1 MTERFTVSPSPHVWG
16 KNSVSRVM
24 FDVILALI
32 PAAVASTYFFGLRVI
47 FIIGISIASAV
58 LTEAIIQLIRKKPIT
73 TGDLSAVVTGLLLA
87 YTLPST
93 VPLWIPAIG
102 SFTAIALVKQAFG
115 GLGQNFMNPA
125 LTARAILF
133 AAWPMHMI
141 MYAIPGVDGMT
152 TATPLALLKAGENE
166 LPSLWYAF
174 VGNIGGSLG
183 ETSALAL
190 ILGAAYLLFRKI
202 ISWRIPFV
210 FIGTVGLLTWIL
222 GSEGLFTGQ
231 GIYSIFL
238 GGLILGAFFMATDYV
253 SSPLTP
259 KGKIIMGIGCGILTV
274 VIRLYGGYPE
284 GVTYAI
290 LIMNL
295 FVPLIDRYTMP
306 RVFGEEKKKWA
317 T

>member
-1 MTERFTVSPSPHVWG
+1 MTERFTVSPSPHIWG

-24 FDVILALI
+24 LDVILALI
-32 PAAVASTYFFGLRVI
+32 PAAVASAYFFGVRVLLI
-47 FIIGISIASAV
+47 MGISVVMAV
-58 LTEAIIQLIRKKPIT
+58 FTEAIIQLIRKKPVT
-73 TGDLSAVVTGLLLA
+73 TGDLSAVVTGLLLS

-93 VPLWIPAIG
+93 VPLWIPVIG

-125 LTARAILF
+125 LTARAILI

-152 TATPLALLKAGENE
+152 TATPLAILKAGESE

-190 ILGAAYLLFRKI
+190 LLGAAYLLYRKV
-202 ISWRIPFV
+202 ISWRTPFV
-210 FIGTVGLLTWIL
+210 FIGTVGVLTWVL
-222 GSEGLFTGQ
+222 GPEGLFTGD
-231 GIYSIFL
+231 GVYAVFL
-238 GGLILGAFFMATDYV
+238 GGLILGAFFMATDYA
-253 SSPLTP
+253 SSPMTP

-274 VIRLYGGYPE
+274 IIRLYGGYPE
-284 GVTYAI
+284 GVSYAI

-295 FVPLIDRYTMP
+295 LVPLIDRYTVP
-306 RVFGEEKKKWA
+306 RVFGEERKKWA
-317 T
+317 I

>member
-1 MTERFTVSPSPHVWG
+1 MTERLTVSPSPHIWD
-16 KNSVSRVM
+16 KKSVSRVM
-24 FDVILALI
+24 LDVILALI
-32 PAAVASTYFFGLRVI
+32 PAAVAATYFFGVRVLLI
-47 FIIGISIASAV
+47 MGISVITAV
-58 LTEAIIQLIRKKPIT
+58 FTEAIIQLIRKKSVT
-73 TGDLSAVVTGLLLA
+73 TSDLSAVVTGLLLS

-102 SFTAIALVKQAFG
+102 SFAAIALVKQAFG

-141 MYAIPGVDGMT
+141 MYAIPGIDGMT
-152 TATPLALLKAGENE
+152 TATPLAILKAGESE

-190 ILGAAYLLFRKI
+190 LLGAAYLLFRRVI
-202 ISWRIPFV
+202 NWRIPFA

-222 GSEGLFTGQ
+222 GQEGLFTGN

-253 SSPLTP
+253 SSPMTP

-295 FVPLIDRYTMP
+295 LVPLIDRYTVP
-306 RVFGEEKKKWA
+306 RVFGEERKKWA
-317 T
+317 I

>member
-1 MTERFTVSPSPHVWG
+1 ML
-16 KNSVSRVM
+16 
-24 FDVILALI
+24 DVILALV
-32 PAAVASTYFFGLRVI
+32 PAAVASVYFFGSRVLLI
-47 FIIGISIASAV
+47 MGVSVASAV
-58 LTEAIIQLIRKKPIT
+58 LTEAIIRFLRKKPIT
-73 TGDLSAVVTGLLLA
+73 ISDLSAVVTGLLLS

-93 VPLWIPAIG
+93 VPLWIPAVG
-102 SFTAIALVKQAFG
+102 SFAAIALVKQAFG

-125 LTARAILF
+125 LAARAILF

-141 MYAIPGVDGMT
+141 MYAMPGVDGMT
-152 TATPLALLKAGENE
+152 TATPLAILKAGENE
-166 LPSLWYAF
+166 LPSLWNAF
-174 VGNIGGSLG
+174 VGNIGGSVG

-190 ILGAAYLLFRKI
+190 LLGASYLFYRRVI
-202 ISWRIPFV
+202 NWRIPFA

-222 GSEGLFTGQ
+222 GPEGFFTGK
-231 GIYSIFL
+231 GLYSIFL

-284 GVTYAI
+284 GVSYAI

-295 FVPLIDRYTMP
+295 LVPLIDRYTVP

>member
-1 MTERFTVSPSPHVWG
+1 MTERFTVSPSPHIWG

-24 FDVILALI
+24 LDVILALI
-32 PAAVASTYFFGLRVI
+32 PAAVASAYFFGVRVLLI
-47 FIIGISIASAV
+47 MGISVVMAV
-58 LTEAIIQLIRKKPIT
+58 FTEAIIQLIRKKPVT
-73 TGDLSAVVTGLLLA
+73 TGDLSAVVTGLLLS

-93 VPLWIPAIG
+93 VPLWIPVIG

-152 TATPLALLKAGENE
+152 TATPLAILKAGESE

-190 ILGAAYLLFRKI
+190 LLGAAYLLYRKV
-202 ISWRIPFV
+202 ISWRTPFV
-210 FIGTVGLLTWIL
+210 FIGTVGVLTWVL
-222 GSEGLFTGQ
+222 GPEGLFTGD
-231 GIYSIFL
+231 GVYAVFL
-238 GGLILGAFFMATDYV
+238 GGLILGAFFMATDYA
-253 SSPLTP
+253 SSPMTP

-274 VIRLYGGYPE
+274 IIRLYGGYPE
-284 GVTYAI
+284 GVSYAI

-295 FVPLIDRYTMP
+295 LVPLIDRYTVP
-306 RVFGEEKKKWA
+306 RVFGEERKKWA
-317 T
+317 I

>member
-1 MTERFTVSPSPHVWG
+1 MTEKFTVSPSPHIWG
-16 KNSVSRVM
+16 KNTVSKVM
-24 FDVILALI
+24 LDVILALI
-32 PAAVASTYFFGLRVI
+32 PAAIASTYFFGLRALLI
-47 FIIGISIASAV
+47 MAISVVSAV
-58 LTEAIIQLIRKKPIT
+58 FTESIIQLIRKKPVT
-73 TGDLSAVVTGLLLA
+73 VSDLSAVVTGLLLS

-125 LTARAILF
+125 LAARAILF
-133 AAWPMHMI
+133 AAWPIHMI

-152 TATPLALLKAGENE
+152 TATPLAILKAGESE
-166 LPSLWYAF
+166 LPSLWNAF

-190 ILGAAYLLFRKI
+190 LLGAAYLLYKKVI
-202 ISWRIPFV
+202 NWRIPFS

-222 GSEGLFTGQ
+222 GQEGLFTGK

-238 GGLILGAFFMATDYV
+238 GGLVLGAFFMATDYV
-253 SSPLTP
+253 SSPMTP
-259 KGKIIMGIGCGILTV
+259 KGKIIMGVGCGILTV

-290 LIMNL
+290 LLMNL
-295 FVPLIDRYTMP
+295 VVPLIDRYTVP
-306 RVFGEEKKKWA
+306 RVFGEEKKRWEI
-317 T
+317 

>member
-1 MTERFTVSPSPHVWG
+1 MTERFTVSPSPHIWD
-16 KNSVSRVM
+16 KKSVSRVM
-24 FDVILALI
+24 LDVTLALI
-32 PAAVASTYFFGLRVI
+32 PAAIASAYFFGVRVLLI
-47 FIIGISIASAV
+47 MGISVVTAV
-58 LTEAIIQLIRKKPIT
+58 FTEAIIQLIRKRPVT
-73 TGDLSAVVTGLLLA
+73 VGDLSAVVTGLLLS

-93 VPLWIPAIG
+93 VPLWIPVIG
-102 SFTAIALVKQAFG
+102 SFMAIALVKQAFG

-141 MYAIPGVDGMT
+141 MYAIPGIDGMT
-152 TATPLALLKAGENE
+152 TATPLAILKAGESE
-166 LPSLWYAF
+166 LPSLLNAF

-190 ILGAAYLLFRKI
+190 LLGAAYLLYRKI
-202 ISWRIPFV
+202 INWRIPFT
-210 FIGTVGLLTWIL
+210 FIGTVGLLTWIF
-222 GSEGLFTGQ
+222 GQEGLFTGQ
-231 GIYSIFL
+231 GIYSIFV
-238 GGLILGAFFMATDYV
+238 GGLVLGAFFMATDYV
-253 SSPLTP
+253 SSPMTP

-295 FVPLIDRYTMP
+295 LVPLIDRYTVP
-306 RVFGEEKKKWA
+306 RVFGEERKKWA
-317 T
+317 I

>member
-1 MTERFTVSPSPHVWG
+1 MTERLTVSPSPHIWD
-16 KNSVSRVM
+16 KKSVSRVM
-24 FDVILALI
+24 LDVILALI
-32 PAAVASTYFFGLRVI
+32 PAAVAATYFFGVRVLLI
-47 FIIGISIASAV
+47 MGISVITAV
-58 LTEAIIQLIRKKPIT
+58 FTEAIIQLIRKKSVT
-73 TGDLSAVVTGLLLA
+73 TSDLSAVVTGLLLS

-102 SFTAIALVKQAFG
+102 SFAAIALVKQAFG

-141 MYAIPGVDGMT
+141 MYAIPGIDGMT
-152 TATPLALLKAGENE
+152 TATPLAILKAGESE

-190 ILGAAYLLFRKI
+190 LLGAAYLLFRRVI
-202 ISWRIPFV
+202 NWRIPFA

-222 GSEGLFTGQ
+222 GQEGLFTGN

-253 SSPLTP
+253 SSPMTP

-290 LIMNL
+290 LLMNL
-295 FVPLIDRYTMP
+295 LVPLIDKYTVP
-306 RVFGEEKKKWA
+306 RVFGEERKKWA
-317 T
+317 I

>member
-1 MTERFTVSPSPHVWG
+1 LTAKFIVSPSPHIWST
-16 KNSVSRVM
+16 NSVTRVM
-24 FDVILALI
+24 LDVILALI
-32 PAAVASTYFFGLRVI
+32 PVGIAAIYFFGLRVLL
-47 FIIGISIASAV
+47 IIGISISSAV
-58 LTEAIIQLIRKKPIT
+58 LTEAIIRIVRKKPLTI
-73 TGDLSAVVTGLLLA
+73 GDLSAAVTGLLLA

-93 VPLWIPAIG
+93 VPLWMPAIG
-102 SFTAIALVKQAFG
+102 SFIAIALVKQAFG

-152 TATPLALLKAGENE
+152 TATPLAILKAGEYE

-174 VGNIGGSLG
+174 LGNIGGSLG

-190 ILGAAYLLFRKI
+190 LLGAAYLFYRKV

-210 FIGTVGLLTWIL
+210 FIGTVGFLTWVL
-222 GSEGLFTGQ
+222 GPQGLFTGD
-231 GIYSIFL
+231 GIYAVFL
-238 GGLILGAFFMATDYV
+238 GGLILGAFFMATDYA
-253 SSPLTP
+253 SSPMTP
-259 KGKIIMGIGCGILTV
+259 NGKIIMGFGCGVLTV

-290 LIMNL
+290 LIMNM
-295 FVPLIDRYTMP
+295 FVPLIDKFTVP
-306 RVFGEEKKKWA
+306 RVFGEEKKRWA
-317 T
+317 I